1 MTCLHILTN
10 KEGEK
15 LKSTKQETF
24 ILTSKSNYALEQ
36 KPVSKGAT
44 FTRKANGHYSLCM

>member
-15 LKSTKQETF
+15 LKVQNRKL
-24 ILTSKSNYALEQ
+24 ILTSKSNYALQQ

-44 FTRKANGHYSLCM
+44 FTWKANGHYRLCT